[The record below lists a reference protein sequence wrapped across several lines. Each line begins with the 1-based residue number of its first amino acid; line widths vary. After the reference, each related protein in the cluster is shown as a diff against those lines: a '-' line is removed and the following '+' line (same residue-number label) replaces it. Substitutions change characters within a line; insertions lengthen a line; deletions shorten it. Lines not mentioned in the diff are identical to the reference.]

1 MHCEFIWYLHKL
13 GSSNYGNPSILTGV
27 DVLVLV
33 SLDCLFDAFNDWPFF
48 DLGVLPPMF
57 FDQLQVFKTCHTVL
71 QPLQL
76 SSIEASVVEV
86 IMYKSVPYY

>member
-13 GSSNYGNPSILTGV
+13 GSTNYGNPSILTGV

-33 SLDCLFDAFNDWPFF
+33 SLDCLFDAFNDWPLF